1 MGAKIRFVAP
11 EYFMPKNIQ
20 DFDVE
25 YFDNLEKGI
34 DSSDVVMMLRIQKE
48 RIDNIDDYDLN
59 DYIHSFQLTNQIL
72 EKTASDFLAIHPMPM
87 NIGVEIS
94 KEASENS
101 KFKYIE
107 QLSFGVPSR
116 IASYLYGL
124 GEI

>member
-1 MGAKIRFVAP
+1 MRRGPSLKRKP
-11 EYFMPKNIQ
+11 EPDPLFNS
-20 DFDVE
+20 V
-25 YFDNLEKGI
+25 LV
-34 DSSDVVMMLRIQKE
+34 S
-48 RIDNIDDYDLN
+48 
-59 DYIHSFQLTNQIL
+59 QLTNQIL

>member
-1 MGAKIRFVAP
+1 MQ
-11 EYFMPKNIQ
+11 NIAT
-20 DFDVE
+20 
-25 YFDNLEKGI
+25 
-34 DSSDVVMMLRIQKE
+34 
-48 RIDNIDDYDLN
+48 DLFSKWAEN
-59 DYIHSFQLTNQIL
+59 GKDRGMAQSHSPAVNQIL
-72 EKTASDFLAIHPMPM
+72 DKTSSDFLAIHPMPM